1 MRTIGIDPGLATM
14 GIGVVDAI
22 DPHTLTVH
30 EWLTIQTRAGV
41 PKEERLKEIYRDL
54 SAYLKTVKP
63 DVAVLEKVFFGTN
76 IKTAIDVAEARGIA
90 LLALA
95 EASIPVLEPTPSAL
109 KACIAGDG
117 KADKIQMQTMIKMLL
132 KLEEIP
138 KPDDAADALCLA
150 AFGALHYEKKILLA
164 IIIFIFFMARMAII

>member
-22 DPHTLTVH
+22 DPHTLSVH

-150 AFGALHYEKKILLA
+150 AFGALQYDKRKMLMELVP
-164 IIIFIFFMARMAII
+164 